1 MGGRRRQRNEGEE
14 RLEEMELACTV
25 CRCSGAC
32 QLKHRVLRG
41 MLTQT
46 SCAQGHANS
55 NIVCSGACQ
64 LRHRVLRGM
73 PTQTSCAQGH
83 ATSNI
88 VVKAVSWIVI
98 FVQFNGQF
106 GLANVRSLR
115 VGLAKVRS
123 PRLGSQKS
131 GHRDWV
137 VESQVTEVWL
147 SKVRSPRLG
156 CQKSGDQGWVIKGQV
171 TEVGLSKV
179 RSLRVGSASQIIG
192 SQVS

>member
-1 MGGRRRQRNEGEE
+1 MWGRKARERRERDEGEERMGGRRRQRNEGEE
-14 RLEEMELACTV
+14 RLEEMEFACTV

-32 QLKHRVLRG
+32 QLKHHVLRG
-41 MLTQT
+41 ML
-46 SCAQGHANS
+46 
-55 NIVCSGACQ
+55 
-64 LRHRVLRGM
+64 
-73 PTQTSCAQGH
+73 PQTSCAQGH